1 MKGMLK
7 TKREEADM
15 KESYFKRVKRPVA
28 SPEEAKPI
36 IRETKIYLLISIV
49 ALFVFGF
56 LERKVKWLSIFT
68 VVASFAMIYFA
79 LMWSVCYRAVGRM
92 KNLIC
97 EKCGAKLGNLENT
110 TYEELSRQWSGGDYG
125 NNAEAKL
132 HVTVRFNCKCT
143 QCGTVKAF
151 TEVLGAGNI
160 RARGNSVTS
169 EMITTKE
176 LVEEY
181 LNGMIHA

>member
-1 MKGMLK
+1 
-7 TKREEADM
+7 M

-28 SPEEAKPI
+28 RPEDAKPI
-36 IRETKIYLLISIV
+36 IQETKLYFFISIGV
-49 ALFVFGF
+49 FIIFGILEQTVSDWFSIITLLAVFAAFYFGF
-56 LERKVKWLSIFT
+56 
-68 VVASFAMIYFA
+68 
-79 LMWSVCYRAVGRM
+79 MWYACSRAVKRM

-97 EKCGAKLGNLENT
+97 DKCGAKLGDRENT
-110 TYEELSRQWSGGDYG
+110 TYEEVSRQWSGGDYG
-125 NNAEAKL
+125 KNADAKL

-143 QCGTVKAF
+143 QCGTVKSF

-160 RARGNSVTS
+160 RARGSSVTS